1 MPSSHYG
8 NGAEICFKHSCQG
21 VLRTCTTAD
30 GKKLMHPPALNLNGL
45 NRDPEPALRKL
56 QLGILSVTQLC

>member
-1 MPSSHYG
+1 MVM
-8 NGAEICFKHSCQG
+8 
-21 VLRTCTTAD
+21 VLKYASNTHAKECLEHAPQQM
-30 GKKLMHPPALNLNGL
+30 GKMHPPALNLNGL